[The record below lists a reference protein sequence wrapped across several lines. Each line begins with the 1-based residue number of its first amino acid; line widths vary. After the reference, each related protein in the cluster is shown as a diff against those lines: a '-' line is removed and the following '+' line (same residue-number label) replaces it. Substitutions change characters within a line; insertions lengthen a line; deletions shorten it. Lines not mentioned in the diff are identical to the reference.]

1 MNAPSEIAHGAISVG
16 LLSSFMNSPDRDL
29 LAPGPRNPSHKGD
42 FAIAGDLIYFS
53 FVTLTTTGYGDIA
66 RSRCLVHAVTPE
78 IVVAR
83 LMACVLSVGRRS
95 ISRHR
100 GHFR

>member
-66 RSRCLVHAVTPE
+66 PLHPY
-78 IVVAR
+78 AR
-83 LMACVLSVGRRS
+83 GLANIEAIIGQ
-95 ISRHR
+95 IYP
-100 GHFR
+100 